1 MNMQDVIA
9 TFGSME
15 KARERI
21 EDICEHTDDEVE
33 AIVGLALLGLDSLAA
48 ADPEREAKVDRAI
61 IAFGDAVIEH
71 DDACGRAADSDG
83 DGADVQAS
91 IDSRRFMEHARD
103 ALRALLRPA
112 PPSPSAVADKIVR
125 DVAEL
130 PDRDSPEDWPEAM
143 LVTGDELRAIV
154 LAALAASNANARG
167 GE

>member
-1 MNMQDVIA
+1 MNPLEAFPGGAD
-9 TFGSME
+9 E
-15 KARERI
+15 ARKFIRYMR
-21 EDICEHTDDEVE
+21 DDEPKLSVRSQ
-33 AIVGLALLGLDSLAA
+33 AVCDLALLGLDSLA

-154 LAALAASNANARG
+154 LAALAASNANTRG